1 MRTLAWLVPLALLA
15 AGGSALAPRPQ
26 PAPCRFIA
34 PIDLDAHLIGDPAG
48 PFAVVAKASSRNGAE
63 VDLEIILPDGVA
75 ALGGS
80 PKAKARR
87 SEARLDLLARDR
99 ARREILI
106 RATIGEGTSRQTRV
120 LPLVIFDAPP
130 PPSKGRSL
138 RDARGEA
145 LLEFS
150 P

>member
-1 MRTLAWLVPLALLA
+1 MRYLAWLVPLALLA
-15 AGGSALAPRPQ
+15 AGSSALAPRPQ
-26 PAPCRFIA
+26 PAPCRFVA
-34 PIDLDAHLIGDPAG
+34 PIDLDARLIGDPAG
-48 PFAVVAKASSRNGAE
+48 PFAVVAKASARNGAE

-75 ALGGS
+75 ALGGTG
-80 PKAKARR
+80 KAKARR

-99 ARREILI
+99 SPREILV
-106 RATIGEGTSRQTRV
+106 RATIGEGTSRMTRV
-120 LPLVIFDAPP
+120 VPLVIFEGPLPA
-130 PPSKGRSL
+130 SKGRPV